1 MKAPLARLN
10 ARYEEGKKQLENA
23 KEAVGRVSKNR
34 LAELMKLPELER
46 FRQLDDPDLTKP
58 DRAKLRRSIAASLQH
73 GKMALW
79 ALRGGSRWRQV
90 TQWVRYRGT
99 TAMTVAAVATPLCF
113 LGAIAWKNT
122 AEVIVLPAPIALDWK
137 LPSGAQERTN
147 LAAGDR
153 LVIVSQS
160 GNDVA
165 RRWIKDQANKDQG
178 YATSRVN
185 IDRHLLH

>member
-23 KEAVGRVSKNR
+23 KEAVRRVSKNR

-73 GKMALW
+73 GKMKLLV
-79 ALRGGSRWRQV
+79 LRGGFRWRRV
-90 TQWVRYRGT
+90 ARWLRYRRA
-99 TAMTVAAVATPLCF
+99 TAMAVVLAAAPLCF
-113 LGAIAWKNT
+113 LAAIAWKNT
-122 AEVIVLPAPIALDWK
+122 GEVIVLPAPMALDWK
-137 LPSGAQERTN
+137 LPSGAAERTI

-160 GNDVA
+160 SSEVA
-165 RRWIKDQANKDQG
+165 RRWIKDEAIKDQG
-178 YATSRVN
+178 YATSPVK
-185 IDRHLLH
+185 IDRHLLR